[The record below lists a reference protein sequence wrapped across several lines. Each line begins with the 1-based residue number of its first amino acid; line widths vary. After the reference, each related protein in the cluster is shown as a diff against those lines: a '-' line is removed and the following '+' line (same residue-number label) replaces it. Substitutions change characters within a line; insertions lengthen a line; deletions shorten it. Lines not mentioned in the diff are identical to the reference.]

1 MPEAAEET
9 FGGSDNPQLKKQ
21 MNSEDVD
28 RWGGGVDS
36 PANTH
41 LLYFT
46 FHSPKLPSPEQAHT
60 YVT

>member
-9 FGGSDNPQLKKQ
+9 FGGSDNPQLKR

-41 LLYFT
+41 LLCFT
-46 FHSPKLPSPEQAHT
+46 FHSPKLPSPEHAHT